1 MSSIKDVEEVM
12 KRVRHLCAN
21 IVDPDQTCYKYS
33 FVTFFF
39 KREQVLCLSVYQLVR
54 RCLSKLKKKGRGRGR
69 GCKFKC

>member
-33 FVTFFF
+33 FVTFF
-39 KREQVLCLSVYQLVR
+39 SN
-54 RCLSKLKKKGRGRGR
+54 GN
-69 GCKFKC
+69 KFCVFLFTYLYADALPN